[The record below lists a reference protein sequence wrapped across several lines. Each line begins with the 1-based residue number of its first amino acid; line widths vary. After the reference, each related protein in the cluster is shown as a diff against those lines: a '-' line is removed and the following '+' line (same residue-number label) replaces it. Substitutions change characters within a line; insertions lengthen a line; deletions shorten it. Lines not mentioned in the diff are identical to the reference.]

1 MAEIRV
7 LSIDGGGIRGIIPAT
22 VLRHIEEQ
30 TGKPICDHFHLVAG
44 TSTGGILASGLS
56 QVKGKPI
63 ASAEDLLN
71 LYVTRGGQIF
81 SRSLWKKVESA
92 GGFSDEKYS
101 ARALERALSDV
112 VGRTR
117 LGQVENDLLVT
128 AYDIENRSPYF
139 FKSWRARGETWDAGD
154 PDEDR
159 RGRDFPLVQVARA
172 TSAAPTYFEPALVEN
187 GLGDSHALIDGGVY
201 VNNPSMCAF
210 ASARRIYGREHSV
223 YLVSLGTG
231 LTQRPIHYDEAKDW
245 GLLSWA
251 RRVIDIVFDGVSD
264 AADYQ
269 LREIL
274 GPDTVR
280 LDIDLQRWPDDPDA
294 PNDEFDDASADNI
307 RRLQLRAKRLMQAEA
322 DRIAGIVDRLNAS
335 AKAPP
340 DDVRPPG

>member
-30 TGKPICDHFHLVAG
+30 TGKPICDHFHLIAG

-56 QVKGKPI
+56 QVNGKPV

-71 LYVTRGGQIF
+71 LYVTKGGRIF

-92 GGFSDEKYS
+92 GGFTDEKYS
-101 ARALERALSDV
+101 ARALERALGDV
-112 VGRTR
+112 VKRTR

-128 AYDIENRSPYF
+128 AYDIERRSPHF
-139 FKSWRARGETWDAGD
+139 FKSWRARGETWDTDDKTED
-154 PDEDR
+154 PR
-159 RGRDFPLVQVARA
+159 SRDFSLVQVARA
-172 TSAAPTYFEPALVEN
+172 TSAAPTYFEPALVQD
-187 GLGDSHALIDGGVY
+187 GTGRDYALIDGGVY

-210 ASARRIYGREHSV
+210 ASAKRIYGQKHKV
-223 YLVSLGTG
+223 FLLSLGTG
-231 LTQRPIHYDEAKDW
+231 LTQRPIDYDEAKDW
-245 GLLSWA
+245 GLVSWA

-269 LREIL
+269 LRQIL
-274 GPDTVR
+274 GKDAVR
-280 LDIDLQRWPDDPDA
+280 LDIDLRRWPGDDEA

-307 RRLQLRAKRLMQAEA
+307 HRLQVRAGQMMQAQKAAIAAVVKRLK
-322 DRIAGIVDRLNAS
+322 AS
-335 AKAPP
+335 PKSAVG
-340 DDVRPPG
+340 DLR